1 MANEPKFPEG
11 FHYLMEIFWQ
21 LFDSSGP
28 ITYQEIKAF
37 MEIDGTTITAFE
49 AEALRYMSDAA
60 RRKMNEMQEKS

>member
-1 MANEPKFPEG
+1 
-11 FHYLMEIFWQ
+11 MEIFWQ

-49 AEALRYMSDAA
+49 AEALRSMSDAA
-60 RRKMNEMQEKS
+60 RRKYNEMQEKS